1 MVLDHSQ
8 VVIVSKNSD
17 SRINVSQLGTPKH
30 TPHMY
35 PGTDKTNPLHF
46 YKGVHVP
53 VQTWTLSLQ
62 HLRPRLSAVLRP
74 PPIIY
79 P

>member
-1 MVLDHSQ
+1 
-8 VVIVSKNSD
+8 
-17 SRINVSQLGTPKH
+17 
-30 TPHMY
+30 MY
-35 PGTDKTNPLHF
+35 PSWVPRNTRLICTLGIDKTNPLHS
-46 YKGVHVP
+46 YQGVHVP

-62 HLRPRLSAVLRP
+62 HLRSGLSAVLRP